1 MPMTITALDEAMPY
15 RTADTREIREVHRS
29 LRRFSRYL
37 AAVTP
42 VVRCGD
48 PDAAEA
54 TRDLAGEVADIVRR
68 LHAAEQ
74 EGLWPALLGY
84 LFAADV
90 CSAEVL
96 RIEARAA
103 GLDQLVGAISDAAER
118 FGRTGSG
125 VDRDALAVLVTRWY
139 VELDGYLA
147 EVEQTVLPLAE
158 HFLTYEQWQ
167 LVVAAFAAGAE
178 PGRLIPVGARSR
190 RQRFRSARRFAC
202 VQSKL
207 GAER

>member
-1 MPMTITALDEAMPY
+1 MTFTALDERMPY

-37 AAVTP
+37 AAVAP
-42 VVRCGD
+42 DVRCNDVG
-48 PDAAEA
+48 AAEA
-54 TRDLAGEVADIVRR
+54 TRDLAGEVVDIVRR

-74 EGLWPALLGY
+74 EGLWPALIGY

-90 CSAEVL
+90 PADEVL
-96 RIEARAA
+96 RVEARA
-103 GLDQLVGAISDAAER
+103 GELDERVGAIADAAER
-118 FGRTGSG
+118 FGHSATEH
-125 VDRDALAVLVTRWY
+125 DRDALAVLVTGYY
-139 VELDGYLA
+139 VELDSYLA
-147 EVEQTVLPLAE
+147 DVEQIVLPLAE

-178 PGRLIPVGARSR
+178 PGRLIPVGVRSR
-190 RQRFRSARRFAC
+190 RQRLRSARRFAC

>member
-1 MPMTITALDEAMPY
+1 MTFTALDERMPY

-42 VVRCGD
+42 VLRCGD
-48 PDAAEA
+48 LDTAEA
-54 TRDLAGEVADIVRR
+54 TRDVAAEVVDIVRR

-74 EGLWPALLGY
+74 DGLWPALLGY
-84 LFAADV
+84 LFAADLP
-90 CSAEVL
+90 ADEVL
-96 RIEARAA
+96 RIEARA
-103 GLDQLVGAISDAAER
+103 GELDRLVGAMAEAAER
-118 FGRTGSG
+118 FGRSAA
-125 VDRDALAVLVTRWY
+125 VHDRDALAVLVTRWY
-139 VELDGYLA
+139 LELDAHLA
-147 EVEQTVLPLAE
+147 GVEQRVLPLAE
-158 HFLTYEQWQ
+158 HFLTYGQWR

-190 RQRFRSARRFAC
+190 RQRMRSARRFAC

>member
-1 MPMTITALDEAMPY
+1 MTFTALDERMPY
-15 RTADTREIREVHRS
+15 RTADTRAIREVHRS

-42 VVRCGD
+42 LVPCGD
-48 PDAAEA
+48 PDAAGA
-54 TRDLAGEVADIVRR
+54 TRDLAGEVVDIVRR

-84 LFAADV
+84 LFAADL
-90 CSAEVL
+90 CADEVL
-96 RIEARAA
+96 RVEARAGELNRLA
-103 GLDQLVGAISDAAER
+103 GAIADAAEQ
-118 FGRTGSG
+118 FGRSAATT
-125 VDRDALAVLVTRWY
+125 DRDALAALVTRWY
-139 VELDGYLA
+139 VALDTFLA
-147 EVEQTVLPLAE
+147 DVEQTVLPLAE

-178 PGRLIPVGARSR
+178 PGRLIPVGAPSR

-202 VQSKL
+202 LQAKL

>member
-1 MPMTITALDEAMPY
+1 MTFTALDERMPY

-42 VVRCGD
+42 IVRCGD
-48 PDAAEA
+48 LDAAEA
-54 TRDLAGEVADIVRR
+54 TRDLAGEVVDIVRR

-74 EGLWPALLGY
+74 DGLWPALLGY

-90 CSAEVL
+90 AADEVL
-96 RIEARAA
+96 RVEART
-103 GLDQLVGAISDAAER
+103 GELDRLVRSIADAADR
-118 FGRTGSG
+118 FGRSASG
-125 VDRDALAVLVTRWY
+125 HDRDALALLVTRFY
-139 VELDGYLA
+139 LELDAHLGDM
-147 EVEQTVLPLAE
+147 ERTVLPLAE

-167 LVVAAFAAGAE
+167 LVVAAFAAGVE

>member
-1 MPMTITALDEAMPY
+1 MTFTALDERMPY
-15 RTADTREIREVHRS
+15 RTADTRGIRDVHRS

-42 VVRCGD
+42 VARCGD
-48 PDAAEA
+48 LETAEA
-54 TRDLAGEVADIVRR
+54 TRDVTAEVVDIVRR

-74 EGLWPALLGY
+74 DGLWPTLLGY
-84 LFAADV
+84 LFAADLP
-90 CSAEVL
+90 ADEVL

-103 GLDQLVGAISDAAER
+103 EQDRLVSAIADAAER
-118 FGRTGSG
+118 FGSSAAGA
-125 VDRDALAVLVTRWY
+125 DRDALAALVTRWY
-139 VELDGYLA
+139 VELDAYLA
-147 EVEQTVLPLAE
+147 EVEQVVLPLAE
-158 HFLTYEQWQ
+158 HFLTYEQWR

-178 PGRLIPVGARSR
+178 PGRLIPVGTRSR
-190 RQRFRSARRFAC
+190 RQRMRSARRFAC